1 MGTDYWLN
9 AGKKRFIYQEFIAGT
24 GGDIFS
30 SLAGSTSKGTIGVGK
45 KGNNKKQIR
54 PIAGGIN
61 LPNKTMISSIQHYA
75 KKYPEKPVLE
85 NYIQTQLL
93 VAIGSTKPESENEYW
108 NFFDELNDCHT
119 IWASNHPGGN
129 SHVNKEE
136 SWFSIWEH
144 ASNKLGWEFFPIAP
158 IINSRTMFGWA
169 VCIMNTGWP
178 DRPLEKWLKNIH
190 NVIEYWQNKLP
201 SNVFKFNHVDLITQ
215 DKKKELLE
223 LCHYV
228 NTDIDTDVFNFMYDN
243 YREIRMPIYNEF
255 EKQHGSTVDKF
266 YNSVII
272 KE

>member
-1 MGTDYWLN
+1 MEWLN

-30 SLAGSTSKGTIGVGK
+30 NLAGSTSKGTIGVGK
-45 KGNNKKQIR
+45 HNKNKKQIR
-54 PIAGGIN
+54 PKAGGIN

-93 VAIGSTKPESENEYW
+93 IAIGSTKPESENEYW
-108 NFFDELNDCHT
+108 SFFDELNDCHT

-129 SHVNKEE
+129 SHINKEG
-136 SWFSIWEH
+136 SYYDIWKH
-144 ASNKLGWEFFPIAP
+144 ATNNLGWDFFPIAP
-158 IINSRTMFGWA
+158 IINSREIYSWA
-169 VCIMNTGWP
+169 CCIMNHEHSH
-178 DRPLEKWLKNIH
+178 RPIDAVCANIH

-201 SNVFKFNHVDLITQ
+201 SNVFKFNHVDLIIQ

-228 NTDIDTDVFNFMYDN
+228 NTDIDTDVFNVMYDN
-243 YREIRMPIYNEF
+243 YRELRMPIYNEF
-255 EKQHGSTVDKF
+255 EKQHGSAVDKF